1 MAAAETWT
9 HGKLLEWTAGY
20 LQDHGCDNARLDA
33 EVLLAEAAGCQR
45 IDLYATFNE
54 EASEECRVAFR
65 ELVRRRAEGMPVAY
79 LVGKREFFSLSFR
92 VTPDTLIPRPETEH
106 LVISAIDR
114 IKQMQADGTGDS
126 LRGADVGTGSGVVA
140 ICLAKHVADVEFI
153 AIDLCDKALE
163 VARANAERHEVADR
177 ITFQAGDLLAAIQ
190 DDSLDL
196 VVSNP
201 PYVSQEELRDAD
213 REVKDHE
220 PHLALVGGATGTEVI
235 LRLVQQAAMKLRV
248 GGWLLMEIS
257 PMIETR
263 VREIVAE
270 TTVFELS
277 PTIHDLA
284 GHARVI
290 EARKI

>member
-9 HGKLLEWTAGY
+9 HGRLLEWTAGY
-20 LQDHGCDNARLDA
+20 LQEHGCENARLDA

-54 EASEECRVAFR
+54 EATEACRVAFR

-79 LVGKREFFSLSFR
+79 LVGKREFFSLAFR

-106 LVISAIDR
+106 LVLAAVDRSKELQAEISDR
-114 IKQMQADGTGDS
+114 P
-126 LRGADVGTGSGVVA
+126 LRAADVGTGSGIIAV
-140 ICLAKHVADVEFI
+140 CLAKHVESLEVLAL
-153 AIDLCDKALE
+153 DLCEKALE
-163 VARANAERHEVADR
+163 VARENAATHEVAER
-177 ITFQAGDLLAAIQ
+177 VQFQAGDLLTPVE
-190 DDSLDL
+190 DDTLDL

-201 PYVSQEELRDAD
+201 PYVSQDELRDAD

-220 PHLALVGGATGTEVI
+220 PHLALVGGVTGTEVI
-235 LRLVQQAAMKLRV
+235 SRLVPQAASKLRQ

-257 PMIETR
+257 PMLETR
-263 VREIVAE
+263 VRECVSE
-270 TTVFELS
+270 TGSFELS

-290 EARKI
+290 EARKL

>member
-9 HGKLLEWTAGY
+9 HGKLLEWTASY
-20 LQDHGCDNARLDA
+20 LQDHGCENARLDA

-92 VTPDTLIPRPETEH
+92 VTSDTLIPRPETEH

-114 IKQMQADGTGDS
+114 SKQMLGEATGS
-126 LRGADVGTGSGVVA
+126 TLRVADVGTGSGIVA
-140 ICLAKHVADVEFI
+140 ICLAKHVEGLEFI
-153 AIDLCDKALE
+153 AIDLCEKALE
-163 VARANAERHEVADR
+163 VARGNAERHEVAER
-177 ITFQAGDLLAAIQ
+177 IAFQSGDLLASLE

-201 PYVSQEELRDAD
+201 PYVSQDELRVAD
-213 REVKDHE
+213 REVKEHE
-220 PHLALVGGATGTEVI
+220 PHLALVGGVTGTEVI
-235 LRLVQQAAMKLRV
+235 LRLVQQAAAKLRV
-248 GGWLLMEIS
+248 GGWLLLEIS
-257 PMIETR
+257 PMIEGR
-263 VREIVAE
+263 VREIVEEA
-270 TTVFELS
+270 TVFELS

-290 EARKI
+290 EAKKI